1 VTEALPNIEE
11 FVGALPNDYRDRFN
25 EQQVVIH
32 HATADRRRRTGHA
45 VAASLFPWNEPG
57 TRALC
62 VVAEDRPG
70 LLSKLSRALTQL
82 GCDVDSALAFTRS
95 PGSGL
100 AAEAVDFFFIRSTLT
115 DSAGGTFDE
124 STVSAFVAL
133 TEQILN
139 EDSDS
144 APPILP
150 LPHQVS
156 DTTVRFL
163 EDKKGALTVLEVET
177 SDRSGLLW
185 ALTRAL
191 YQENV
196 QITASKIST
205 VNGRVHDRFV
215 LSELDGTSIGAERRL
230 VIQVAV
236 LTALA

>member
-1 VTEALPNIEE
+1 VTEALTSTAE
-11 FVGALPNDYRDRFN
+11 FAASLPTDYRERFTDG
-25 EQQVVIH
+25 QIAIH
-32 HATADRRRRTGHA
+32 AEAAESRRRTGHL
-45 VAASLFPWNEPG
+45 VAASLFPWSEPG
-57 TRALC
+57 TQALC

-95 PGSGL
+95 VERKGFHS
-100 AAEAVDFFFIRSTLT
+100 AEAVDFFFIRTRSE
-115 DSAGGTFDE
+115 STFDE
-124 STVSAFVAL
+124 RKVSEFVEL
-133 TEQILN
+133 TERILREN
-139 EDSDS
+139 RDTVPPPTYF
-144 APPILP
+144 APKE
-150 LPHQVS
+150 VS

-163 EDKKGALTVLEVET
+163 EDKNGALTVLEVET

-205 VNGRVHDRFV
+205 VGGRVHDRFV
-215 LSELDGTSIGAERRL
+215 LSELNGSPIGPERRL

>member
-1 VTEALPNIEE
+1 VTEALPSIHE
-11 FVGALPNDYRDRFN
+11 FVGSLPNDYRERFD
-25 EQQVVIH
+25 EAQIAIH
-32 HATADRRRRTGHA
+32 HEAAVQRRQSGRI

-57 TRALC
+57 TKALC

-70 LLSKLSRALTQL
+70 LLSKLSRALTEL
-82 GCDVDSALAFTRS
+82 GCDVDSALAFTRF
-95 PGSGL
+95 PQGGE
-100 AAEAVDFFFIRSTLT
+100 AAEAVDFFFVRSAR
-115 DSAGGTFDE
+115 SSPAGAPFDE
-124 STVSAFVAL
+124 STVSAFVGL
-133 TEQILN
+133 TEQILS
-139 EDSDS
+139 EDRDS
-144 APPILP
+144 APPTLP

-163 EDKKGALTVLEVET
+163 EDKNGALTVLEVET

-215 LSELDGTSIGAERRL
+215 LSELDGTAIGAERRL

>member
-1 VTEALPNIEE
+1 MNIAE
-11 FVGALPNDYRDRFN
+11 FAASLPNDYRERFDDN
-25 EQQVVIH
+25 QIAIH
-32 HATADRRRRTGHA
+32 AAAAERRRHTAHA
-45 VAASLFPWNEPG
+45 VAASFFPWSDPG
-57 TRALC
+57 IVALC

-82 GCDVDSALAFTRS
+82 GCDVDSALAFTRF
-95 PGSGL
+95 PAGG
-100 AAEAVDFFFIRSTLT
+100 ATAEAVDFFFIRRSNKL
-115 DSAGGTFDE
+115 AFNEGTASD
-124 STVSAFVAL
+124 FVDL
-133 TEQILN
+133 TERILREN
-139 EDSDS
+139 RDTV
-144 APPILP
+144 PPP
-150 LPHQVS
+150 AHVAQPAEVS

-163 EDKKGALTVLEVET
+163 EDKNGALTVLEVET

-205 VNGRVHDRFV
+205 VGGRVHDRFV
-215 LSELDGTSIGAERRL
+215 LSELDGSPIGPERRL

>member
-1 VTEALPNIEE
+1 VTEALPSIDE
-11 FVGALPNDYRDRFN
+11 FVGSLPNDYRERFSDA
-25 EQQVVIH
+25 QIAIH
-32 HATADRRRRTGHA
+32 YAAADRRRHTGHA
-45 VAASLFPWNEPG
+45 VAASLFPWSEPG
-57 TRALC
+57 TNALC

-70 LLSKLSRALTQL
+70 LLSKLSRSLTQL
-82 GCDVDSALAFTRS
+82 GCDVDSALAFTRAS
-95 PGSGL
+95 HGGG
-100 AAEAVDFFFIRSTLT
+100 AAEVVDIFFIRSTLT
-115 DSAGGTFDE
+115 GTPGGAFDE
-124 STVSAFVAL
+124 STVSAFIAL

-139 EDSDS
+139 EDRDS
-144 APPILP
+144 APPTLP

-163 EDKKGALTVLEVET
+163 EDKTGALTVLEVET